1 MRVGTDYEESEAQ
14 SFTVLVAVLVNPTPT
29 ATLKLPPPIRTSP
42 PAMPKMPVRK
52 AVMTVTAPMNE
63 ASPMDIARAPRDF
76 APRGNAPEVAHPA
89 AEAAQGSP
97 RKR

>member
-42 PAMPKMPVRK
+42 PKESNVAPSRFAQQLSQRIIPIGFLRK
-52 AVMTVTAPMNE
+52 
-63 ASPMDIARAPRDF
+63 IF
-76 APRGNAPEVAHPA
+76 ATIRRRNFNLM
-89 AEAAQGSP
+89 
-97 RKR
+97 